1 MCFSQTAVGR
11 QLAFQSTDHNALV
24 KIFLHK
30 GIISNLDEISR
41 IAEVDSYRRYLASLA
56 IVSDFDVKVQNNRQL
71 ACVYFVCEEQPLF
84 LYRFDGSM
92 GWQKKINLE
101 DYLQGA
107 PELES
112 DVVTGA
118 WHILKL
124 GSDCYLQQNYRIGP
138 GYLGV
143 LLSLET
149 LLEGRQGEES
159 AESIYLFTD
168 EDGQVLISENDVEF
182 SMGDTVKNSETYVP
196 AGNGDYVMFTQEMG
210 VAGLRLS
217 CAVPSEDVYAGMQ
230 RMQYLLGGIA
240 LGALLLVVLLGIY
253 LHRNIVRPLQT
264 LALATCQIE
273 KGNIDYQIQ
282 ADPHLAKE
290 FLDLIGLFNGMTK
303 EIKNLKIQNY
313 EEMLERKNAELKY
326 LQMQLRPH
334 FYLNAITTISSLSM
348 RGENEKIQ
356 EFIQALSDYLRY
368 LLSDNRTQATVE
380 GEVRH
385 AVAFIRLQ
393 QIRHQDKIFY
403 YHWVDQDVAQVP
415 IQRLLVQTF
424 VENIFKHAFDGET
437 EISIFIRARRV
448 RRKGEDM
455 AQIILVIVQLWKT
468 VGYNSI
474 VYIASIT
481 GIDPS
486 LYEAARID
494 GASRWQQIK
503 KITLPSLRPLITL
516 MILMSCGRIF
526 NSDFGLFYQM
536 PQNSGALFS
545 VTQTIDTYVYRG
557 LMENNNVGMS
567 SAAGLFQSVV
577 GFLFVMVANAIVR
590 KTNKEDALF

>member
-1 MCFSQTAVGR
+1 M
-11 QLAFQSTDHNALV
+11 
-24 KIFLHK
+24 
-30 GIISNLDEISR
+30 
-41 IAEVDSYRRYLASLA
+41 
-56 IVSDFDVKVQNNRQL
+56 KVQNNSQL
-71 ACVYFVCEEQPLF
+71 ACVYFVCEQQPLF

-196 AGNGDYVMFTQEMG
+196 AGNGDYVMFTQEAG

-253 LHRNIVRPLQT
+253 LHRNVVRPLQT

-455 AQIILVIVQLWKT
+455 AQITIEDTGCGFPESILRHQAIPDRES
-468 VGYNSI
+468 VG
-474 VYIASIT
+474 
-481 GIDPS
+481 
-486 LYEAARID
+486 
-494 GASRWQQIK
+494 
-503 KITLPSLRPLITL
+503 
-516 MILMSCGRIF
+516 
-526 NSDFGLFYQM
+526 
-536 PQNSGALFS
+536 SG
-545 VTQTIDTYVYRG
+545 
-557 LMENNNVGMS
+557 N
-567 SAAGLFQSVV
+567 
-577 GFLFVMVANAIVR
+577 VR
-590 KTNKEDALF
+590 KTLALTYGREDLLELSNNEQGGAQVDIYLPLEGEKT